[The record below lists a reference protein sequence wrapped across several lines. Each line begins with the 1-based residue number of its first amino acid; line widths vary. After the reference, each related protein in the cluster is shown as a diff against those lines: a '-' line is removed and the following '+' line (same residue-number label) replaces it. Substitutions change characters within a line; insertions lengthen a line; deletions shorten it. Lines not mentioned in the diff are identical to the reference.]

1 MSTRMPLTRAR
12 VAAII
17 QPMDLDTTYQQP
29 TSPVPTV
36 PWGVRDIV
44 FAILLAAAG
53 IVALNLLALGVNLV
67 FKISV
72 RQNPDV
78 LLLLVVVQDLIVV
91 GAAWL
96 FGIVKYHARP
106 EQIGLRDYAVPM
118 GCTLS
123 AVLLIMSYIVRLI
136 YAVIIKLLGVQVQPQ
151 EILMQLD
158 LRGAGFIL
166 AFVVVAVVAPV
177 AEEIFFRGF
186 LYGGLRKRIGVAG
199 AMLVSTVFFT
209 ALHLSAGLFVP
220 IFVLGL
226 FLAWLYEYTGSLY
239 PGIFLHAANNGLALL
254 LLLLLQSTGQL
265 PVQGY

>member
-1 MSTRMPLTRAR
+1 MPLTDAR
-12 VAAII
+12 LVPII
-17 QPMDLDTTYQQP
+17 EPMDLDTTYQQP

-36 PWGVRDIV
+36 PWGIRDIV

-53 IVALNLLALGVNLV
+53 IVALNLLALGVSLV
-67 FKISV
+67 LRIPV

-78 LLLLVVVQDLIVV
+78 LLLFVVMQDVIII

-96 FGIVKYHARP
+96 FGIVKYRARP
-106 EQIGLRDYAVPM
+106 EQIGLRGYSVPI

-123 AVLLIMSYIVRLI
+123 ALLLFISYVVRFV
-136 YAVIIKLLGVQVQPQ
+136 YAVIINVLGIKVQPQ
-151 EILMQLD
+151 EVLMQLD
-158 LRGAGFIL
+158 LHGEGFVL
-166 AFVVVAVVAPV
+166 AFVVVAVFAPV

-186 LYGGLRKRIGVAG
+186 LYGGLRRRGGAAS
-199 AMLVSTVFFT
+199 AMLVSSIFFT
-209 ALHLSAGLFVP
+209 ALHLSVGLFIP

-226 FLAWLYEYTGSLY
+226 FLAWLYEHTGSLY

-265 PVQGY
+265 PLPGD